1 MPNSNLQDNKQKS
14 KTALPVT
21 LLVAIVIFIGSALLF
36 VIQPFTAR
44 LFFSLAGGS
53 PSLWNACMVFFQ
65 LLLLLGYTFTHCI
78 TNKLKLKH
86 QVILVAIL
94 LALPFAFM
102 PILAPETGPPH
113 DIDPTLWFLIALA
126 TTVGAPFFLLSTSS
140 PLLQRWYSSTQIEKA
155 KDPYFLYAASNC
167 GSLVGLLGYPLVI
180 EPILGLNVQSA
191 WFTRAYA
198 IFAAGIVVSGALCYA
213 LRKPE
218 TAHKATATQPKKQ
231 KISISKYFY
240 WILLAFIPSSL
251 SLGVTHHL
259 STEIASIP
267 LLWALPL
274 SIYLITYILAFSQR
288 ITVKTESLSKALAI
302 ITAMIA
308 FALLRHANEPI
319 LIVIGL
325 HLAFLFIAGLFCH
338 KLLSD
343 SRPDLGNL
351 TLFYLMLA
359 IGGSLGGIFNAL
371 IAPFLF
377 NSILEYPLII
387 ALVCWIR
394 IDGKAGFKGIKK
406 LLSHAAP
413 ALILI
418 WMLAVRHFLGDRD
431 SYDMTQLLLRDGLPL
446 LFALYFYARP
456 RTYAASILVILL
468 MANFYPSAHGKI
480 IHSQRTFFGVHR
492 VTISPDKRFVQLIHG
507 TTIHGLQNRA
517 PSKRMLS
524 TSYFHPSGP
533 VGQIFEAIHQR
544 TTPIREV
551 GIIGLG
557 AGSIAA
563 FGREGERF
571 TYFEIDPA
579 VIEIAMNPELFTFM
593 ADSQA
598 ELRTVLG
605 DGRKTLELEPD
616 GMLDLLIMDAFS
628 SDSAPVHLLT
638 KEAFALY
645 LSKLKPNGILAL
657 NISNRY
663 LTMETVVA
671 ANLNDLGMIVLHQ
684 EDELI
689 TDEQR
694 EEGKAVSFWIAAA
707 RNREAL
713 GSLATNPYWLTIPPN
728 GSAPRWT
735 DQRVTLLDMLRQQ

>member
-1 MPNSNLQDNKQKS
+1 MPDSNRQGNKQDS
-14 KTALPVT
+14 KAALPVT
-21 LLVAIVIFIGSALLF
+21 LLVAIVIFVGSALLF

-44 LFFSLAGGS
+44 LFFPLAGGS

-65 LLLLLGYTFTHCI
+65 LLLLLGYTFTHSI

-94 LALPFAFM
+94 LVLPFIFL
-102 PILAPETGPPH
+102 PITAPETGPPH
-113 DIDPTLWFLIALA
+113 DIDPTFWFLIALA
-126 TTVGAPFFLLSTSS
+126 TTVGAPFLLLSTSS
-140 PLLQRWYSSTQIEKA
+140 PLLQRWYSSTQIDRA
-155 KDPYFLYAASNC
+155 KDPYFLYAASNS
-167 GSLVGLLGYPLVI
+167 GSLVGLLGYPLFI
-180 EPILGLNVQSA
+180 EPLLDLNVQSA
-191 WFTRAYA
+191 WFSRSYA
-198 IFAAGIVVSGALCYA
+198 VFAAGIIVSGAICYA

-218 TAHKATATQPKKQ
+218 VAQVTTDTQPEKPA
-231 KISISKYFY
+231 IPITRYFH

-288 ITVKTESLSKALAI
+288 FTVKTATMSKSLAL

-308 FALLRHANEPI
+308 FAMLRHANEPI

-325 HLAFLFIAGLFCH
+325 HLALLFIAGLFCH

-343 SRPDLGNL
+343 SRPDTGNL

-371 IAPFLF
+371 VAPFLF

-387 ALVCWIR
+387 ALACWMR
-394 IDGKAGFKGIKK
+394 IDGKTGLKGVKK
-406 LLSHAAP
+406 LLSYAAP
-413 ALILI
+413 VLVLL

-431 SYDMTQLLLRDGLPL
+431 SYDMAQLLLRDTLPL
-446 LFALYFYARP
+446 VFALYFYAAP

-468 MANFYPSAHGKI
+468 MANFYPSAHGRI

-492 VTISPDKRFVQLIHG
+492 VTISPDERFVQLIHG
-507 TTIHGLQNRA
+507 TTIHGLQNRD
-517 PSKRMLS
+517 PNKRMLS

-533 VGQIFEAIHQR
+533 VGQVFEAIHER
-544 TTPIREV
+544 ATPIREV
-551 GIIGLG
+551 GILGLG

-579 VIEIAMNPELFTFM
+579 VMEIALNPKLFTFM
-593 ADSQA
+593 ADSKA

-616 GMLDLLIMDAFS
+616 GMLDLLVMDAFS

-638 KEAFALY
+638 KEAFTLY
-645 LSKLKPNGILAL
+645 LSKLKPDGILAL

-663 LTMETVVA
+663 LTMESVVA

-713 GSLATNPYWLTIPPN
+713 GSLATNPYWIKMAPDA
-728 GSAPRWT
+728 SAPRWT
-735 DQRVTLLDMLRQQ
+735 DQRVTLLDMLLQ